1 MRKGYKMPGATI
13 LSYVKSQ
20 EKEAQI
26 QRLCKRLQI
35 QSAQI
40 GSQDMGKELGELCGI
55 YKGAKGTH
63 APVPLLYQAPELLI
77 FSGIPEGMLDLILAE
92 YRKEG
97 IEPVALKAIVTPHN
111 IGWTFYELSS
121 ELAREHAAM
130 HRR

>member
-1 MRKGYKMPGATI
+1 MPGATI

-20 EKEAQI
+20 EKEGQI

-35 QSAQI
+35 QYVQI
-40 GSQDMGKELGELCGI
+40 RQQDMGKELGELCGI

-63 APVPLLYQAPELLI
+63 APAPLLYQMPELLI
-77 FSGIPEGMLDLILAE
+77 FSGIPEGMLDVVLAE

-111 IGWTFYELSS
+111 IGWTVYELSS
-121 ELAREHAAM
+121 ELTKEHAAM